1 MSKKIVGRYG
11 LESGSGMMNTPE
23 QLKELEERRAEHAKL
38 TRGKAKVDFAD
49 LLKKKLSPDEDS
61 DAEDAE
67 EDEEE
72 TGGRDPLLG
81 LSPNQDPDLGRG
93 KKGRAGKVIVKG

>member
-23 QLKELEERRAEHAKL
+23 HLEELEERRAEHAKV
-38 TRGKAKVDFAD
+38 TRGKAKVAFAD
-49 LLKKKLSPDEDS
+49 LLKKKLNPEG
-61 DAEDAE
+61 

-72 TGGRDPLLG
+72 EPEEEEEAGGRDPLLG
-81 LSPNQDPDLGRG
+81 LSPQQDPDLGRG